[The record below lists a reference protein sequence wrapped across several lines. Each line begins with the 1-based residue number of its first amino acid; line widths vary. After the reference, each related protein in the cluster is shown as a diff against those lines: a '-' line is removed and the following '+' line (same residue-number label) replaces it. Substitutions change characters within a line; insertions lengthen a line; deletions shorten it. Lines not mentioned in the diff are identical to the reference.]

1 MSGTSLYIHIP
12 FCLKKCGYCDFF
24 SRESVSVPD
33 AYVHAILNEVSLHS
47 LENNILFD
55 TVYVGGGTP
64 SLLSASQI
72 EELFCGLNPILVPKP
87 LEITFEMNPETLT
100 EEKLCALESS
110 GVDRIS
116 LGIQSLDD
124 KALSGCGRR
133 CTAEKARKALRT
145 VASFWKKKLSLDAIA
160 GLPYERSLGNEEKFL
175 ASLEEILSYK
185 PSHVSLYSLSLEEGT
200 PLYSRFKKEDYDF
213 DSADGQW
220 LQGRDFLF
228 KNGFVQYE
236 VSNFALPGFE
246 AVHNSR
252 YWKQADYA
260 GAGAGATGTFY
271 GRKLR
276 WTNTEDVDSYIAFW
290 NLPDE
295 ERRKAY
301 KAGKAPRTEEHLK
314 EGELSEEFLMM
325 GLRTINGVS
334 EADFRERYGKDLS
347 LLLNESRI
355 WNQFVSEGK
364 AVYKDGRA
372 SLTTDGLLFL
382 NTLLLDLF

>member
-72 EELFCGLNPILVPKP
+72 EELFCGLKPFLVPEP

-200 PLYSRFKKEDYDF
+200 PLYSRFKNEDYDF

-220 LQGRDFLF
+220 LKGRDFLF

-260 GAGAGATGTFY
+260 GAGSGATGTFY
-271 GRKLR
+271 GKKLR

-314 EGELSEEFLMM
+314 EDELSEEFLMM

-334 EADFRERYGKDLS
+334 EADFRERYGKDLA

-355 WNQFVSEGK
+355 WKQFVSEGK

-372 SLTTDGLLFL
+372 SLTADGLLFL